1 MWILAAPLLQVEMER
16 HDLTLNWIII
26 GALLAVANREIRA
39 GKPRDL
45 ALRDLGA
52 RAGVGDVI
60 SLAAT
65 LAHAE
70 RLGTSIACSLRIFAD
85 SMRLMRHKRAE
96 KLVAKATI
104 KLIFPLLLCIFPA
117 LLIVLMGP
125 AISEIS
131 ELFRST
137 GR

>member
-1 MWILAAPLLQVEMER
+1 MFCSTELSSSVIEPELSEELA
-16 HDLTLNWIII
+16 
-26 GALLAVANREIRA
+26 GANREIRA
-39 GKPRDL
+39 GKPRDQ

-52 RAGVGDVI
+52 RAGVDDVI

-65 LAHAE
+65 LAHTE
-70 RLGTSIACSLRIFAD
+70 RLGTSIPCSLRIFAD
-85 SMRLMRHKRAE
+85 SMRMMRHKRAE

-125 AISEIS
+125 AIAEIS

-137 GR
+137 GL